1 MATPYWQ
8 AIPANH
14 TGATNG
20 NYSSFKVC
28 LGADGLARVGD
39 AVPVTLP
46 EEVKLHAMTVAW
58 RGTDTTT
65 NHKIRRVALVDS
77 EGRVAAVSWNTQ
89 DVPLGASGTVMST
102 VFTFPEGTAVDTTQT
117 YTGYFVDSA
126 PLAVDEIF
134 DTSRAITGS
143 MGAFT
148 GASEEGGFYLPELT
162 TASPMMSFTLST
174 AEESVWQATLT
185 GDVSAEDLEVVSS
198 KGTTTKK
205 FTELTDS
212 DAVELTLETS
222 RATLTLTDA
231 QTLDSITVKGSGT
244 LVIAGGKLTATQGV
258 AVSLQSTL
266 ELREDTDWKI
276 TGPGKVVI
284 PAGVEASLT
293 CTENA
298 YTGGTAVLGTLRWA
312 GEGTLGTGEVVVQ
325 SGGVFDIGELAC
337 AQAITLAGG
346 KLAGA
351 FEREDSVFSV
361 NFYSSQGAVGAT
373 EVAGLLP
380 MLGEYWTQ
388 SSGVPEANTAL
399 TLVSESAMG
408 TTGATT
414 TSIANA
420 LSTTGATLYDD
431 RKDKTHFL
439 KGYLDDGARG
449 VKYVSLNLPEEIAS
463 RGYDLYLYSNTDTAN
478 VAFAAREIVADG
490 VSTFYTYVDGV
501 LTTGSTA
508 GWGNSDTGRSTIAEG
523 VNVMVIP
530 NLTSQSN
537 TINLW
542 HNVNDRGCL
551 AALQGRVHNGGAYTV
566 AYTGALKV
574 TKPSQVEA
582 ASGKGIYLAGTTIT
596 GSSTLEV
603 VGSGQVV
610 ASGVDFGERELGVS
624 SGEVRFES
632 GNTLDGVVV
641 NVASG
646 ARAAVGDSVSSLTI
660 SGLKGEGVFDA
671 GSATEIILTG
681 GVGSGATFKGE
692 LASSAEGE
700 AQTLIKRGAA
710 KQVFASLAGFTASI
724 SVEGGTLEYD
734 PASAQTVERLLLKGG
749 TFSTQGAGAVSV
761 AFTQMTSG
769 NVTMAPAGT
778 AQSARP
784 AMETASAATVSNFTL
799 ATGGTV
805 LYYSEAD
812 FAKYFPAGFIPQ
824 GDYTVRLSSDFADTL
839 SFPYTF
845 TILGAASGARFTVLD
860 ANGNEAPEGSW
871 SASGG
876 RITLIKEDAIVGS
889 QGTLPAPR
897 YHYTFDNENCAAAD
911 DAQVKTALS
920 GGSPYVDSDNGK
932 ALHGGTPW
940 ISAGLSGEW
949 TAGLYV
955 RLEEM
960 PAYSILFAIG
970 RTNVSGALLLVR
982 GEGNTLVLLRNVSG
996 TLTEV
1001 CRATLP
1007 GNGQTWSHL
1016 ALLHTVTAYRLYVNG
1031 ELVATASGEFAETQ
1045 EGFQI
1050 GTVYGG
1056 GSYSWDGTALT
1067 NWSASPA
1074 SVDDCAVYNVALRGK
1089 LLKQAAGK
1097 LMARRRWHDAV
1108 LPADLFDPTA
1118 TDWRDVEGGNGTWPG
1133 TGNAPETT
1141 TAEVELGGD
1150 ATWEE
1155 AVAAITEKGFA
1166 TRQAILSGAS
1176 LTCTLSSLST
1186 PVALPT
1192 GVASLTASNA
1202 VTLDLANVQAQV
1214 AARVL
1219 GGVEEVKVMEGS
1231 FTGEVS
1237 LANAPSGSAFSA
1249 LSAEARDDGIYLVSP
1264 VAHTKIISVDNKWD
1278 GCNSSK
1284 FYGLSGYEVIG
1295 SLWNEIGPS
1304 SSGTTL
1310 SNLKRSDNRTL
1321 TGSAVKVTSNG
1332 STSWSY
1338 RPGYED
1344 TMLKGVA
1351 PGPMRYAFTGLPAGK
1366 YTVLLYV
1373 SHSTNYQASPVRILD
1388 ASGTTYYTYIDGAL
1402 TSSTTVPTTAW
1413 GKTNTDGYVEGGNT
1427 IKMPATVGEDGTL
1440 TVEISDSS
1448 NTTPDLG
1455 WKTTVGRGFTAGIQ
1469 LSLEETF
1476 EVYTRTI
1483 SGDGAWSEAGAWSLA
1498 DGSVAPE
1505 AEPPAGAKVVLT
1517 MEGDATL
1524 TVSHADLK
1532 PDEILLFG
1540 SGDLTLRFDG
1550 SWLTDDFYGAIPRAG
1565 TTITLLDATHDT
1577 DRVKVW
1583 LDPLKYGAQAV
1594 MTRSGTQAQV
1604 TITLPEACY
1613 PAEGSDVPDLSRG
1626 KVVRAEVLGNATWE
1640 NLAWTDG
1647 NGVAAT
1653 APTATDIAEIVLKA
1667 DATLS
1672 ATAAT
1677 CATLRVYGEGHAVA
1691 LSPRANFTVGTYAFF
1706 NDATLALKE
1715 AEGVQETLPTN
1726 CSILPKRVRYDYAYE
1741 GNLSTTAKYETEFAA
1756 GFTGAVTPA
1765 GGLVEFSG
1773 GTVTFSSV
1781 PNSGTST
1788 AYVFSGDV
1796 QAVNN
1801 SGNFSVGEAQVY
1813 LRGNAQVSSDR
1824 LVLSDGGGG
1833 RASQMEIAGDAT
1845 FTVTGSNNSGTNQ
1858 NSLLIGHWTGTA
1870 SITLRERGKL
1880 VAEQA
1885 EAALAHDATTT
1896 SVTIEDDAE
1905 MRVAGLAINRA
1916 GKDVSLVLNGGRLLV
1931 GKLGLVS
1938 HTGQVSR
1945 LVFNGGAIGA
1955 WQDVSL
1961 GSSVTTL
1968 FASVSGVPRFSS
1980 SGATLTLTTMD
1991 LFQDVGTGKV
2001 ELLKGGL
2008 TLQGTSFTAFS
2019 HLALTN
2025 GTLTLAECSPTL
2037 DVLTLSGGTLGLEG
2051 AFPTVGVLRV
2061 PGNVEVRIPLE
2072 ERLSDGGCLA
2082 LTSGTALPD
2091 LSRAV
2096 FTLVL
2101 DPDRDESSRVI
2112 PEVPLVLGT
2121 YAEGAEAKIKGFAL
2135 ANNTNNAV
2143 SDYSAVLK
2151 VGTSGQG
2158 LYAELKGAE
2167 VLSEHTVSLTE
2178 TAEGSGYTLIQST
2191 VDAYPYH
2198 IFSGEAS
2205 GARLLVPEGGVI
2217 LPYAAFKGNAIR
2229 IVAGG
2234 SAPHTLLQGTG
2245 FTFSTDV
2252 TFDLGAWADKMPEF
2266 VRGAA
2271 RGVPASI
2278 CLVSGGVALVPSTV
2292 RLSVAFG
2299 SETAPT
2305 YTLPDGFT
2313 ESIEVTAD
2321 GVYYVVQSDR
2331 RVRTVSVDFTE
2342 DAYPLVAPPASI
2354 GAYALPAG
2362 AWNVLSGTAYAPR
2375 LQVSDLGGGL
2385 EGEAQDASGTVTQL
2399 QASSVLT
2406 EQDSSAPTALLKVW
2420 LDDTAAQR
2428 VRILNVPFEAYRV
2441 ALVFAGGVSGAQY
2454 AVATVNGSTYA
2465 MDGEGYTRRDITSHK
2480 TSSSGVRVAGDTMWG
2495 TTETPDADA
2504 PVVLGENA
2512 LVTDVLTD
2520 STAEIT
2526 LPVSSYGVYNAGLA
2540 AIQILEAPEATAIAE
2555 AQSFSYT
2562 FTASGTYKLEDL
2574 VLEGSGDKWENGS
2587 GNALTL
2593 TCDVDAT
2600 LTLPAGFEADR
2611 VVVRG
2616 SGWLTLN
2623 VADNGGAALN
2633 ILNAAQMA
2641 NLTTDFPCAGV
2652 TFVPAEQVSRFEQ
2665 IFDNNG
2671 LSYVISS
2678 GATLALGEN
2687 SGITTN
2693 FDDVSSPILSINTES
2708 LGTLR
2713 RDYTVVQTS
2722 MLSYPKLTFAFR
2734 DGTNAQT
2741 TDNSSYNILVEA
2753 GDTINYVGKYHLQ
2766 TTADT
2771 WSYTQTGG
2779 TLSCTSSADANY
2791 GFLLFN
2797 NASSASTAILTL
2809 TGGRMELS
2817 ALRVYKAGCTADMS
2831 ISGDAVLALGVGGF
2845 IPVNAS
2851 DTLSLSFTEE
2861 GTLEATTATLGRGG
2875 SGTLSVVFNGG
2886 CLSTAMPTSTFTL
2899 PLTFSGSESE
2909 PTKIRAGVSTIVLSG
2924 TNSGSGHIAVE
2935 SGTLAI
2941 ANEAALGNAQ
2951 VAVNDGTTF
2960 EVRELGAETISGAVT
2975 FADGSTCSVTTASD
2989 VTLPYTA
2996 SIAGSVVFAG
3006 EQSAVTFL
3014 LNGEIYD
3021 GSKVTV
3027 DGGKVTFTSE
3037 AKVAFDAVEWGTDQA
3052 SGIWQDGVAGPWKDS
3067 KTFRNGASVTFGAN
3081 TVDAVNNSVK
3091 VSLQGRV
3098 APASLAVTGTDR
3110 YTFLQGTEGAYL
3122 DASALGTALAM
3133 GSGQI
3138 YDVPIGIASP
3148 AGATVSGGYN
3158 SFRLLG
3164 MLSNDGKTASLLGSN
3179 NDATASGVHGV
3190 WRGADYSGDITLAP
3204 HAGETQILVA
3214 YGDQLAGA
3222 GNVIVT
3228 GGGTVQFAGYT
3239 SGTNWN
3245 KNFSGNLIV
3254 QDGSTL
3260 DFTMTREYS
3269 GGNGDESVYFCTDS
3283 SRATPTTKIIVK
3295 NGSTVRFS
3303 GCRGILGG
3311 WAQRQ
3316 TSAFVQEQLLTLGK
3330 DCRMEYAYT
3339 SGGTNGQ
3346 QYMPYSILLNG
3357 SGATLCAKDGAGTS
3371 QQEGVRGMYLA
3382 RGATITVAGI
3392 GDAGDPA
3399 DENTDENG
3407 VLTAGITAFIE
3418 ADEGSGLVRW
3428 SNGLGSTSDTGVTFD
3443 VGEGSNLRILANLT
3457 SPTSASNAN
3466 TTIFKTGNGRLSIEF
3481 ASISVRVPVKVD
3493 AGTLG
3498 GSSALVHEDSVIT
3511 LAAGTTIEAGL
3522 RVPKL
3527 FLAKNIT
3534 LALDPTGSRLLRAD
3548 RAIFTAGGA
3557 YTITSLVDD
3566 DEIPEAGEAPVKV
3579 MAWSSEQNVGTVT
3592 FTLDSA
3598 ITAKGYGLEVG
3609 DDGLYLKRHITYI
3622 KELNFEVDEGNP
3634 PTTVN
3639 VAWFR
3644 DATWYR
3650 LDDTEKTLRNYD
3662 PDDNEAVTACFVL
3675 PEAYAGSSVLSTP
3688 AFYITLTQEASF
3700 SNVSFAVWE
3709 TDTTSGDKVLK
3720 PLSANVVYT
3729 YDLTK
3734 ETMPG
3739 EDEVLTFTWVPTL
3752 AVDLA
3757 SGSTTS
3763 AQLKANVPSG
3773 YACMVRDATAVVYQA
3788 ASQVAL
3794 NLNFTDRASGDVA
3807 WISAEEVGG
3816 AVPFAG
3822 VYWNNISTAN
3832 GGGQVTDGYSHYEGS
3847 GVVAGMTSDD
3857 GEAVSCAVHL
3867 ACKAVSTITSRRGSG
3882 DAALSVSHIKGSR
3895 TQIPEAIRT
3904 EGGMTASGTSS
3915 GWQVRVE
3922 SIPFEMYDLYIL
3934 LAGDEDGTVTYPAV
3948 RIKAGSW
3955 DDWRTF
3961 SLVNGWTAPAS
3972 TGETWSGTGSLVNGG
3987 FVAGRN
3993 LLHLRISA
4001 TKGADLQIVP
4011 CDGGQNSDDLAAAVG
4026 LAALQ
4031 IVQCEDGVELERLG
4045 TGKWSDASGW
4055 KRTTLSG
4062 EETLKWSDATTS
4074 EPWSAKIPTTSLLT
4088 LDTNA
4093 STPFLAFTGS
4103 TTMRLARSSG
4113 AISAGA
4119 MDLRGLSSGTVLT
4132 VQDDLFTQAPNVIL
4146 APGITLALPEN
4157 DSGVTTNAWHW
4168 VYDDAT
4174 RSGEASTT
4182 STLQKTGSGDLTLTR
4197 KVLNKLQIDDG
4208 TLWLDPTKD
4217 GEYTRNTGATI
4228 SGSGSLGCS
4237 ATGSVNLTLYW
4248 SDIQNSGAEVL
4259 TRVKSGNLYLL
4270 ANGTSSLPEGKI
4282 VRAEDNGTLVIKRPS
4297 GSSENRPFTNGTFSA
4312 INGGRVIIREATNL
4326 FRGSSAYTLG
4336 ATVRLDSGTV
4346 QSETT
4351 NGQHHHVRGL
4361 VSRGNSTFHFSTPGQ
4376 GAWSREG
4383 LILWDSRLLIEEG
4396 TLAAYA
4402 GSDTN
4407 LNSLV
4412 IRSDCVPEGF
4422 GYGEGS
4428 YIEVPSGSCFAS
4440 DVPLHG
4446 NGNVQVLR
4454 KTGAGVWL
4462 QTRTVSCTDSDANNG
4477 GKGNASNI
4485 TVHEGTLRLNLG
4497 SRKLENPT
4505 WASAKDREIRV
4516 ASGAR
4521 LDGAGEIKDKY
4532 SVIIETGGTLGSG
4545 LPPDWEPLPSSFP
4558 QRDGFP
4564 NRFTGEPSDSIGR
4577 ILIDGNLTMQSGT
4590 SLEFNL
4596 ANTKYLEVKGTTT
4609 LTGALAIRL
4618 TNLPDSF
4625 TSARKLAVFATAVGA
4640 TSVTLTSPEAVALD
4654 AEVAFEEEDGKTC
4667 LYLKPAAS
4675 AYAWENRS
4683 GAWSETQW
4691 TYQGSTV
4698 NFPREAWSLGVTP
4711 VARVRASSADVALKV
4726 DMGDRTESGK
4736 VWATD
4741 SLVLAVESGRTLT
4754 LEESLGTLPATIPD
4768 SLQLNEVQFYEAMWK
4783 TGAGTAV
4790 ANVPLQCLGTGSA
4803 VTLHLAS
4810 GTLRLTRPLLVQL
4823 TSGKRNVVPAG
4834 IEISSGATL
4843 AYALAP
4849 SEDAQKIAVGYDALT
4864 QELSGSLTGSGTLA
4878 IEGDKNAVTL
4888 SGSADNSLSYDV
4900 RSGAKLTISGAAT
4913 SGTAGSTR
4921 SLTVAQGGALEANV
4935 ERALGWSPW
4944 KIALTAAESSGGAVV
4959 RTTGNARVRGSIT
4972 VTPATG
4978 ATDATKATFGTS
4990 SAYLDGALAV
5000 SVPAGSTLEMGGSWQ
5015 TPSDVSTGSLTKTG
5029 AGELDITGLWSSNVP
5044 ITVSA
5049 GTLCVTSSGS
5059 VDVNNLNNGATTAD
5073 WSVES
5078 GATLVLANAGR
5089 SGFNGGSITVKSGG
5103 TLDLTGASHTIVGG
5117 ATFVG
5122 GSTLRMGSSNLLA
5135 TTAFSGSA
5143 GVAVNGTVWLSL
5155 DNLDLEAFSVV
5166 SAGKASYTLLDF
5178 TDCTRSGSG
5187 TFRLGGSKA
5196 TALAEAGW
5204 ILRDSGDVVTLEA
5217 FGGGAGTYTWAG
5229 DDTTPTSDNWNSSF
5243 WVAPNATEK
5252 SAWQTEGTPA
5262 VALPDAD
5269 PLSSATIPESARTLE
5284 WNLPAQTLSALRCD
5298 NSLGD
5303 YTLTAPASASSPTL
5317 TLSGTLLKTGTSNLT
5332 IKRPVAFDTK
5342 GALQLLGGTTTFTG
5356 ALSKSIATQEGFDKP
5371 IFLANN
5377 AVMAFSGTSSY
5388 VLKGEFSGDDT
5399 GTLRFES
5406 TGTLTLGS
5414 ALDGLSALDIRKGS
5428 AILSASSQVEVAP
5441 AITLG
5446 TATSSLTYRP
5456 GTITAGNNVS
5466 LRVNA
5471 TSASAKQGIFVW
5483 GAGASSETASAPRLL
5498 VPDSVPDG
5506 VSAINVN
5513 EMRYEPTQGH
5523 LVLDPGNAVLPE
5535 SVLLTLSSSSASES
5549 TALWLGSRTDAG
5561 ATFTVGT
5568 LSGTAGIVGVEPV
5581 IATTGDSAWAK
5592 ERTLTVALP
5601 AGLDLTAR
5609 TFAGRFMGATTTSGA
5624 TIRAGLTVGVADATV
5639 TDPFVL
5645 AGSSTDANLGTL
5657 TVGDNARVEV
5667 TGSWK
5672 GDAEVSATGGTL
5684 AGSGTVGDEGRTVNV
5699 PAGAT
5704 LSASVWGKRTLSS
5717 GSISE
5722 ETIPTTLQIAGK
5734 LTLEPGSQIKV
5745 LVRTNAKGGTDISCI
5760 EAANVT
5766 VPTTVDAEN
5775 NEVCLDI
5782 VVDDE
5787 SGAIASDKKILGWSE
5802 LNGSGNVTGR
5812 VLNADGTERTDYVIR
5827 KKSDGLYLNRSNA
5840 RFWMIL
5846 L

>member
-1 MATPYWQ
+1 MAFVGRMLAGVETGFALLREGQGEENGAAINVNITSGTARLTAGESYGIVPYRAEQWSEVSTVNSAIALSDSNGKDGISLTITANAAVATTGSNLHPLFADSAQDHRVIEGETTWSYNKNAVVLEFSGIPYEKYDVYLYMASEGDTTSQYWGNRNKNGPVFLNGDMTRHYRATTGQANAVVSLGDGLTWGSSRAWTTPEIGSNVMCIQDLSGSTLKLSTFQRNEANTRGSVAAVQIVSRVDPNAPIPSYVRMPGVKLTGKSINFALGACDGKGVALSGKNLYGVAPYQVPGWGWNNLEPTSSSGGSSFTHTSVVDNTGATVDGATFAVNTHGEVASATVDDATASADDIVTSDYCLLPAGASKMAFFRENNDSTGKDTFVFSGVPYKKFAVVLYIGQGAYTADGHDYVTVSQTLPHGTNSSRTSETYQTKYTYKDGKLTIIDGEVNADGTSFIGLWGEPTTNWSNQEGDGVMVLPNQMADAEGNYTFRVSQLNNKGAGASKRSQFRAVSFVELEEEVHEPLDSARDSFGFVMGKVTNSSSTVGVESLPEDVAYGLDGYAIEGKGWNPLSWTSASESGCTVTAVKNRSGSVLSGTTFKLTHEASGDYAPVALGRDAQPSNPRVLAPFPDDVAFTQRNVSLELTGVPYAKYTAILYLGKDEAWYTGKKCSAVTVVADGVTTSYTYVDGKLTKGTGDWFTYDQAGIVGREGMGVMVIRGLTARDISFTTTGGTYNSQFQALQIVQETSRDAQLYSGTTMLHRFDFEETMIDGSYTRIAPIDKGANGRAFPVTTASSSFDFIAGDEGKFGNGSLRVCKNMGGISSNSDGFKLRNQSGLGCSVHQGFTLSFFMNVRAENVGWRGALSFAFGHPGTPDSKTFSLRVEQKGKGSGKLTFYPSEGTLEKSDNVTGSYTIGEWAHIACVVRPVASTDTDLSTTSGVMDLYVNGTKCGTYGLPVSTDKIWNEELILKELLIGRTRRTSSQQTSDTNSSSGYYDPNPIYTDLDEVALFDRPISEEGIAWLATHEAAVPPSEVATPYWQ

-58 RGTDTTT
+58 RGDGTTT

-89 DVPLGASGTVMST
+89 DVPLGTSGTVMST

-212 DAVELTLETS
+212 DAVELTVETA

-231 QTLDSITVKGSGT
+231 KTLDSITVKGSGT
-244 LVIAGGKLTATQGV
+244 LAITGGKLTATQGV

-298 YTGGTAVLGTLRWA
+298 YTGGTVVLGTLRWA

-361 NFYSSQGAVGAT
+361 NFNSSQGAVGAT

-388 SSGVPEANTAL
+388 SAQKPADNTAL

-414 TSIANA
+414 TSVANA
-420 LSTTGATLYDD
+420 LSVNVSTLWSGSNN
-431 RKDKTHFL
+431 TSFL
-439 KGYLDDGARG
+439 KGYLDDSGTSGAFT
-449 VKYVSLNLPEEIAS
+449 VSLTLPEEIAS

-478 VAFAAREIVADG
+478 VPFTAREIVADG
-490 VSTFYTYVDGV
+490 VSTSYTYVDGV

-508 GWGNSDTGRSTIAEG
+508 GWGNSNSGRTTVAEG

-530 NLTSQSN
+530 DLTSQAN

-542 HNVNDRGCL
+542 HNGSNRGCL

-596 GSSTLEV
+596 GSGTLEA

-624 SGEVRFES
+624 SGEVLFES

-671 GSATEIILTG
+671 GKATEIILTG

-734 PASAQTVERLLLKGG
+734 PASAQTVARLLLNGG
-749 TFSTQGAGAVSV
+749 AFSTQGVGAVSA
-761 AFTQMTSG
+761 AFTQMTAG

-876 RITLIKEDAIVGS
+876 RITLNKEDAIVGD

-897 YHYTFDNENCAAAD
+897 YHYTFDNENCNAAD

-940 ISAGLSGEW
+940 ISAALSGEW

-955 RLEEM
+955 RLDDM

-1031 ELVATASGEFAETQ
+1031 ELVATASGEFTETQ

-1050 GTVYGG
+1050 GTFFGKDTPG
-1056 GSYSWDGTALT
+1056 WDGRTPT

-1118 TDWRDVEGGNGTWPG
+1118 TDWRDVEGATGTWPG

-1150 ATWEE
+1150 ATWEDTL
-1155 AVAAITEKGFA
+1155 AAITEKGFA

-1219 GGVEEVKVMEGS
+1219 GGVEEVKVMEGF
-1231 FTGEVS
+1231 FTGDVS

-1249 LSAEARDDGIYLVSP
+1249 LSAEARDDGI
-1264 VAHTKIISVDNKWD
+1264 W
-1278 GCNSSK
+1278 
-1284 FYGLSGYEVIG
+1284 
-1295 SLWNEIGPS
+1295 
-1304 SSGTTL
+1304 
-1310 SNLKRSDNRTL
+1310 L
-1321 TGSAVKVTSNG
+1321 TWTSA
-1332 STSWSY
+1332 
-1338 RPGYED
+1338 
-1344 TMLKGVA
+1344 
-1351 PGPMRYAFTGLPAGK
+1351 
-1366 YTVLLYV
+1366 
-1373 SHSTNYQASPVRILD
+1373 
-1388 ASGTTYYTYIDGAL
+1388 TTY
-1402 TSSTTVPTTAW
+1402 
-1413 GKTNTDGYVEGGNT
+1413 N
-1427 IKMPATVGEDGTL
+1427 
-1440 TVEISDSS
+1440 
-1448 NTTPDLG
+1448 
-1455 WKTTVGRGFTAGIQ
+1455 
-1469 LSLEETF
+1469 
-1476 EVYTRTI
+1476 VYTRTI

-1505 AEPPAGAKVVLT
+1505 AEPPAGAKVVLS

-1613 PAEGSDVPDLSRG
+1613 AAGSDVPDLSLG

-1640 NLAWTDG
+1640 NLTWTDG
-1647 NGVAAT
+1647 NGVATT

-1706 NDATLALKE
+1706 NDATLALEE
-1715 AEGVQETLPTN
+1715 AEGEQETLPTN

-1741 GNLSTTAKYETEFAA
+1741 GNLSTTAKYETEFAT
-1756 GFTGAVTPA
+1756 GFSGAVTPA

-1796 QAVNN
+1796 QAVDN
-1801 SGNFSVGEAQVY
+1801 SGRFSVGAAQVY

-1845 FTVTGSNNSGTNQ
+1845 FTVTGSNNSGSNL

-1885 EAALAHDATTT
+1885 EAALAHDATKT

-1945 LVFNGGAIGA
+1945 LIFNGGAIGA

-1961 GSSVTTL
+1961 GSSVATL
-1968 FASVSGVPRFSS
+1968 FSSVSGTPRFSS

-1991 LFQDVGTGKV
+1991 LFQDVGAGKV
-2001 ELLKGGL
+2001 ELLQGGL

-2025 GTLTLAECSPTL
+2025 GTLTLAECSPML

-2234 SAPHTLLQGTG
+2234 SVPHTLLQGTG

-2299 SETAPT
+2299 SDTAPT

-2562 FTASGTYKLEDL
+2562 FTASGAYKLEDL
-2574 VLEGSGDKWENGS
+2574 VLEGSGTAWKNGS

-2593 TCDVDAT
+2593 ICDVDAT

-2734 DGTNAQT
+2734 DGTNTQT
-2741 TDNSSYNILVEA
+2741 TDNSNYNILVEA
-2753 GDTINYVGKYHLQ
+2753 GDTINYIGKYHLQ

-2779 TLSCTSSADANY
+2779 SLSCTSTADSNY

-2797 NASSASTAILTL
+2797 NTSSASTAILTL

-2817 ALRVYKAGCTADMS
+2817 ALRVHKTGCTADMS
-2831 ISGDAVLALGVGGF
+2831 VSGDAVLALGVGGL

-2851 DTLSLSFTEE
+2851 DTLSLSFSEE

-2886 CLSTAMPTSTFTL
+2886 CLATAMPQSTFSM

-2941 ANEAALGNAQ
+2941 ANVAALGNAQ
-2951 VAVNDGTTF
+2951 VAVNAGTTF

-2996 SIAGSVVFAG
+2996 SIAGSVTFSG

-3037 AKVAFDAVEWGTDQA
+3037 AKVTFDAVEWGTDQA
-3052 SGIWQDGVAGPWKDS
+3052 SGIWQDGVAGPWKDG
-3067 KTFRNGASVTFGAN
+3067 KTFHNGASVTFGAN

-3148 AGATVSGGYN
+3148 AGVTVSGGYN

-3179 NDATASGVHGV
+3179 NDVTASDVHGV
-3190 WRGADYSGDITLAP
+3190 WRGADYTGDITLAP
-3204 HAGETQILVA
+3204 HAGETQILPA
-3214 YGDQLAGA
+3214 YGTQLAGG
-3222 GNVIVT
+3222 GNVTIT
-3228 GGGTVQFAGYT
+3228 GGGTVQFAGSNGNNYN
-3239 SGTNWN
+3239 G
-3245 KNFSGNLIV
+3245 NFSGTIIV
-3254 QDGSTL
+3254 QNSTTL
-3260 DFTMTREYS
+3260 DFAMARTWS
-3269 GGNGDESVYFCTDS
+3269 GDENPYFCTDS
-3283 SRATPTTKIIVK
+3283 SRATPTTKIVLK
-3295 NGSTVRFS
+3295 NGGTVRFS
-3303 GCRGILGG
+3303 GCRGVLGG
-3311 WAQRQ
+3311 WYQR
-3316 TSAFVQEQLLTLGK
+3316 TNSAFVQEQLLTLGK
-3330 DCRMEYAYT
+3330 DCRVEYAYVT
-3339 SGGTNGQ
+3339 GGTNGQ

-3399 DENTDENG
+3399 DEKTVDG
-3407 VLTAGITAFIE
+3407 KLTEGITAFIE
-3418 ADEGSGLVRW
+3418 ADEGTGLVRW
-3428 SNGLGSTSDTGVTFD
+3428 SEGLGSTSDTGVTFN
-3443 VGEGSNLRILANLT
+3443 VGEGSNLRILADIT
-3457 SPTSASNAN
+3457 SPAKSSNAN

-3557 YTITSLVDD
+3557 YTITSLVDS

-3609 DDGLYLKRHITYI
+3609 EDGLYLKRHITYI
-3622 KELNFEVDEGNP
+3622 KELNFEVDDGNP
-3634 PTTVN
+3634 PTTVY

-3688 AFYITLTQEASF
+3688 AFYITLTQEAAF

-3709 TDTTSGDKVLK
+3709 EDTTSGEKVLK

-3794 NLNFTDRASGDVA
+3794 NLNFTDRVSGDVA

-3922 SIPFEMYDLYIL
+3922 SVPFEMYDLYIL

-4001 TKGADLQIVP
+4001 TKGSDLQIVP
-4011 CDGGQNSDDLAAAVG
+4011 CDGGQDSDDLAAAVG

-4113 AISAGA
+4113 AIS
-4119 MDLRGLSSGTVLT
+4119 
-4132 VQDDLFTQAPNVIL
+4132 
-4146 APGITLALPEN
+4146 
-4157 DSGVTTNAWHW
+4157 
-4168 VYDDAT
+4168 
-4174 RSGEASTT
+4174 T
-4182 STLQKTGSGDLTLTR
+4182 S
-4197 KVLNKLQIDDG
+4197 
-4208 TLWLDPTKD
+4208 P
-4217 GEYTRNTGATI
+4217 
-4228 SGSGSLGCS
+4228 GSL
-4237 ATGSVNLTLYW
+4237 
-4248 SDIQNSGAEVL
+4248 
-4259 TRVKSGNLYLL
+4259 
-4270 ANGTSSLPEGKI
+4270 
-4282 VRAEDNGTLVIKRPS
+4282 
-4297 GSSENRPFTNGTFSA
+4297 
-4312 INGGRVIIREATNL
+4312 
-4326 FRGSSAYTLG
+4326 
-4336 ATVRLDSGTV
+4336 
-4346 QSETT
+4346 
-4351 NGQHHHVRGL
+4351 
-4361 VSRGNSTFHFSTPGQ
+4361 
-4376 GAWSREG
+4376 
-4383 LILWDSRLLIEEG
+4383 
-4396 TLAAYA
+4396 
-4402 GSDTN
+4402 
-4407 LNSLV
+4407 
-4412 IRSDCVPEGF
+4412 F
-4422 GYGEGS
+4422 G
-4428 YIEVPSGSCFAS
+4428 
-4440 DVPLHG
+4440 
-4446 NGNVQVLR
+4446 
-4454 KTGAGVWL
+4454 
-4462 QTRTVSCTDSDANNG
+4462 
-4477 GKGNASNI
+4477 
-4485 TVHEGTLRLNLG
+4485 
-4497 SRKLENPT
+4497 
-4505 WASAKDREIRV
+4505 
-4516 ASGAR
+4516 
-4521 LDGAGEIKDKY
+4521 DGA
-4532 SVIIETGGTLGSG
+4532 
-4545 LPPDWEPLPSSFP
+4545 
-4558 QRDGFP
+4558 
-4564 NRFTGEPSDSIGR
+4564 
-4577 ILIDGNLTMQSGT
+4577 
-4590 SLEFNL
+4590 
-4596 ANTKYLEVKGTTT
+4596 
-4609 LTGALAIRL
+4609 
-4618 TNLPDSF
+4618 
-4625 TSARKLAVFATAVGA
+4625 
-4640 TSVTLTSPEAVALD
+4640 
-4654 AEVAFEEEDGKTC
+4654 
-4667 LYLKPAAS
+4667 
-4675 AYAWENRS
+4675 
-4683 GAWSETQW
+4683 
-4691 TYQGSTV
+4691 
-4698 NFPREAWSLGVTP
+4698 
-4711 VARVRASSADVALKV
+4711 
-4726 DMGDRTESGK
+4726 
-4736 VWATD
+4736 
-4741 SLVLAVESGRTLT
+4741 
-4754 LEESLGTLPATIPD
+4754 
-4768 SLQLNEVQFYEAMWK
+4768 
-4783 TGAGTAV
+4783 
-4790 ANVPLQCLGTGSA
+4790 
-4803 VTLHLAS
+4803 H
-4810 GTLRLTRPLLVQL
+4810 
-4823 TSGKRNVVPAG
+4823 
-4834 IEISSGATL
+4834 
-4843 AYALAP
+4843 
-4849 SEDAQKIAVGYDALT
+4849 
-4864 QELSGSLTGSGTLA
+4864 
-4878 IEGDKNAVTL
+4878 
-4888 SGSADNSLSYDV
+4888 
-4900 RSGAKLTISGAAT
+4900 
-4913 SGTAGSTR
+4913 
-4921 SLTVAQGGALEANV
+4921 
-4935 ERALGWSPW
+4935 
-4944 KIALTAAESSGGAVV
+4944 
-4959 RTTGNARVRGSIT
+4959 
-4972 VTPATG
+4972 
-4978 ATDATKATFGTS
+4978 
-4990 SAYLDGALAV
+4990 
-5000 SVPAGSTLEMGGSWQ
+5000 
-5015 TPSDVSTGSLTKTG
+5015 
-5029 AGELDITGLWSSNVP
+5029 
-5044 ITVSA
+5044 
-5049 GTLCVTSSGS
+5049 
-5059 VDVNNLNNGATTAD
+5059 
-5073 WSVES
+5073 
-5078 GATLVLANAGR
+5078 
-5089 SGFNGGSITVKSGG
+5089 
-5103 TLDLTGASHTIVGG
+5103 
-5117 ATFVG
+5117 
-5122 GSTLRMGSSNLLA
+5122 
-5135 TTAFSGSA
+5135 
-5143 GVAVNGTVWLSL
+5143 
-5155 DNLDLEAFSVV
+5155 
-5166 SAGKASYTLLDF
+5166 
-5178 TDCTRSGSG
+5178 
-5187 TFRLGGSKA
+5187 
-5196 TALAEAGW
+5196 
-5204 ILRDSGDVVTLEA
+5204 
-5217 FGGGAGTYTWAG
+5217 
-5229 DDTTPTSDNWNSSF
+5229 
-5243 WVAPNATEK
+5243 
-5252 SAWQTEGTPA
+5252 
-5262 VALPDAD
+5262 
-5269 PLSSATIPESARTLE
+5269 
-5284 WNLPAQTLSALRCD
+5284 
-5298 NSLGD
+5298 
-5303 YTLTAPASASSPTL
+5303 
-5317 TLSGTLLKTGTSNLT
+5317 
-5332 IKRPVAFDTK
+5332 
-5342 GALQLLGGTTTFTG
+5342 
-5356 ALSKSIATQEGFDKP
+5356 
-5371 IFLANN
+5371 
-5377 AVMAFSGTSSY
+5377 
-5388 VLKGEFSGDDT
+5388 
-5399 GTLRFES
+5399 
-5406 TGTLTLGS
+5406 
-5414 ALDGLSALDIRKGS
+5414 
-5428 AILSASSQVEVAP
+5428 
-5441 AITLG
+5441 
-5446 TATSSLTYRP
+5446 
-5456 GTITAGNNVS
+5456 
-5466 LRVNA
+5466 
-5471 TSASAKQGIFVW
+5471 
-5483 GAGASSETASAPRLL
+5483 
-5498 VPDSVPDG
+5498 
-5506 VSAINVN
+5506 
-5513 EMRYEPTQGH
+5513 
-5523 LVLDPGNAVLPE
+5523 
-5535 SVLLTLSSSSASES
+5535 
-5549 TALWLGSRTDAG
+5549 
-5561 ATFTVGT
+5561 
-5568 LSGTAGIVGVEPV
+5568 
-5581 IATTGDSAWAK
+5581 
-5592 ERTLTVALP
+5592 
-5601 AGLDLTAR
+5601 
-5609 TFAGRFMGATTTSGA
+5609 
-5624 TIRAGLTVGVADATV
+5624 RAG
-5639 TDPFVL
+5639 
-5645 AGSSTDANLGTL
+5645 
-5657 TVGDNARVEV
+5657 
-5667 TGSWK
+5667 
-5672 GDAEVSATGGTL
+5672 
-5684 AGSGTVGDEGRTVNV
+5684 
-5699 PAGAT
+5699 
-5704 LSASVWGKRTLSS
+5704 
-5717 GSISE
+5717 
-5722 ETIPTTLQIAGK
+5722 
-5734 LTLEPGSQIKV
+5734 
-5745 LVRTNAKGGTDISCI
+5745 
-5760 EAANVT
+5760 
-5766 VPTTVDAEN
+5766 
-5775 NEVCLDI
+5775 
-5782 VVDDE
+5782 
-5787 SGAIASDKKILGWSE
+5787 
-5802 LNGSGNVTGR
+5802 
-5812 VLNADGTERTDYVIR
+5812 
-5827 KKSDGLYLNRSNA
+5827 
-5840 RFWMIL
+5840 
-5846 L
+5846 